1 MIYPDNLNLD
11 KYIVLLTR
19 KCFHFYYCIL
29 FNMSDIVAIV
39 LVISNI
45 QNDGKE
51 RKSKN
56 KKSFITHFYRYF
68 CHYFMFLLPKVLF
81 DRLQIAN
88 PQLLLKRECL
98 YAYNCEFL

>member
-51 RKSKN
+51 RKKQKQEKFYYPFLSIFL
-56 KKSFITHFYRYF
+56 SLFHVFI
-68 CHYFMFLLPKVLF
+68 
-81 DRLQIAN
+81 A
-88 PQLLLKRECL
+88 
-98 YAYNCEFL
+98 

>member
-51 RKSKN
+51 RKKQKQEKLIN
-56 KKSFITHFYRYF
+56 KPIFIDIFVIISCFY
-68 CHYFMFLLPKVLF
+68 C
-81 DRLQIAN
+81 
-88 PQLLLKRECL
+88 LKF
-98 YAYNCEFL
+98 YSIDYK